1 MFEALCRLPVTL
13 ARLNIHPGRRFK
25 TGGNCSLHHA
35 LSSTCIARCHAL
47 RCVAIERIVDNS
59 PLTQCDL
66 PQSRDA
72 LLRLTAPNPRGG
84 KFPSCQVSLRKS

>member
-25 TGGNCSLHHA
+25 TGGNCSLA

-84 KFPSCQVSLRKS
+84 KFPSWQVSLRKS